1 MFKNRRSHFFGVN
14 LELSWND
21 DALIRLDG
29 LLSAGGNLNLLL
41 IGQPTN
47 QDEHRKVPGTS
58 HNCMITLIP
67 ELFMACFTTVIL
79 FRITLILIKFT
90 FRGKI
95 IFTTMKIEPDITK
108 TKRYCPKK
116 DKNPQIEVGT

>member
-29 LLSAGGNLNLLL
+29 LLSAGGNPNLLL
-41 IGQPTN
+41 IGQPAN
-47 QDEHRKVPGTS
+47 QDEHRKIPGTS
-58 HNCMITLIP
+58 HFCYFTITLIP
-67 ELFMACFTTVIL
+67 ELFMVCFTTVIL
-79 FRITLILIKFT
+79 FRIKVILIKFT

-108 TKRYCPKK
+108 TRRYYPKK
-116 DKNPQIEVGT
+116 R